1 MEGLDI
7 QFLAKIPSD
16 LLREIQR
23 GNCIPL
29 IGSGVAHEADVGIPS
44 AWELALTLARECER
58 MDPDYYRYEKHQY
71 DPLDKVAEDFMAIA
85 DKVTGERG
93 RVRLEEILRREVTR
107 TGTRRPGVSK
117 SSYPFIVNIP
127 WQKAEGPLII
137 TTNWDE
143 LLEDAAV
150 KYAGRDFDVI
160 LENADLPRLGRDR
173 SRIKIIKLHGTIS
186 RTETLVVTQSD
197 YDQVKQ
203 NLRTVG
209 LFEYVGNLLA
219 TRTILFIGYSL
230 GDSNFRFL
238 YKLVEDATKKAGR
251 PYAPTHYAILGEE
264 PDPYDKAQWEK
275 KGIIFLPTT
284 ARKFFRQVFI
294 ETNEFIN
301 RDEERRLHRLEYA
314 PLYAIIGPAGVGKST
329 LLRRINDD
337 LELERSEQARRYRY
351 HLFYRFPRPELLT
364 PESRRLDLLGKLAR
378 ELNYPLPDIISEA
391 RRRASKEGRP
401 EQVLRQQLFN
411 DHLDRLK
418 LKFAEPTLLLFDCT
432 TRLNPGIV
440 RALERL
446 LEPALGGSRL
456 HAIIAS
462 RYPLEWSHPHLRRVF
477 RTNTERLLPFTEID
491 VANWLQYQA
500 LLEADTFLEAETSR
514 EAGRRIIRLTRG
526 HPEAIKRVIS
536 RLSEDPA
543 RLQDG
548 QRIIAFIEA
557 NERGLVEGI
566 VSEVVEKQILSDVE
580 ETLRRILSDLLCVFR
595 KINLNVLEALVD
607 SAPDQPAKEAL
618 QKHRIELMASIMTYY
633 LIAEPGTEDNPSPM
647 YALDPVLRR
656 LLAHHLELRDR
667 DRFIELNDL
676 AARLFEEWAGLWADD
691 WQRTAIVESLYHLL
705 HLARA
710 TEEEL
715 ETRFQNYA
723 DKVSA
728 FLNRLQ
734 SSAGISARL
743 DLVQQLRNQLE
754 ADQEFADDFITV
766 FGSDRYLQLLSMI
779 Q

>member
-1 MEGLDI
+1 M
-7 QFLAKIPSD
+7 QSTTAIPSD

-29 IGSGVAHEADVGIPS
+29 IGSGVAHEADIGIPS
-44 AWELALTLARECER
+44 AWELALTLAGECER

-71 DPLDKVAEDFMAIA
+71 DPLDKVAENFTAIA

-107 TGTRRPGVSK
+107 TGTRRPGVGK

-127 WQKAEGPLII
+127 WQKAEGALII

-173 SRIKIIKLHGTIS
+173 SRIKIVKLHGTIS
-186 RTETLVVTQSD
+186 RPETLVVTQSD

-203 NLRTVG
+203 DLRTVG

-238 YKLVEDATKKAGR
+238 YKLVEDATKKASR

-264 PDPYDKAQWEK
+264 PDPYDKAQWEN

-337 LELERSEQARRYRY
+337 PELERSKQARRYRY
-351 HLFYRFPRPELLT
+351 HLFYRFPRPEPLT
-364 PESRRLDLLGKLAR
+364 PESRCLDLLSRLAK
-378 ELNYPLPDIISEA
+378 ELNYPLPAIVGEA
-391 RRRASKEGRP
+391 RSRASEEGRP

-432 TRLNPGIV
+432 TRLDPGIV
-440 RALERL
+440 QVLERL
-446 LEPALGGSRL
+446 IEPALGGSRL

-462 RYPLEWSHPHLRRVF
+462 RYPLKWSHPHLRRVF
-477 RTNTERLLPFTEID
+477 RSNTERLSPFTEID

-500 LLEADTFLEAETSR
+500 LLEADTFLEPGASR
-514 EAGRRIIRLTRG
+514 EAGRRIVQLTRG
-526 HPEAIKRVIS
+526 HPEAIKRVIN
-536 RLSEDPA
+536 RLSENPTT
-543 RLQDG
+543 LQDG
-548 QRIIAFIEA
+548 RRIIALIGA
-557 NERGLVEGI
+557 NERELVEDI

-580 ETLRRILSDLLCVFR
+580 GTLQGILSDLLSVFR
-595 KINLNVLEALVD
+595 KINANVLEALVD
-607 SAPDQPAKEAL
+607 SAPDQPTREAL
-618 QKHRIELMASIMTYY
+618 QKRRVELMGSIMTYY
-633 LIAEPGTEDNPSPM
+633 LAADPSTDENPSPM
-647 YALDPVLRR
+647 YALDPVVRR
-656 LLAHHLELRDR
+656 LLARHLELRDR
-667 DRFIELNDL
+667 DRFIELNAL
-676 AARLFEEWAGLWADD
+676 AARLFEEWSGTWADD
-691 WQRTAIVESLYHLL
+691 WQRTAIVESMYHLL
-705 HLARA
+705 HLART
-710 TEEEL
+710 TEGEL
-715 ETRFQNYA
+715 ETRFKNYA
-723 DKVSA
+723 NKVSA

-734 SSAGISARL
+734 SSAGISARPA
-743 DLVQQLRNQLE
+743 LVRQLRNQIE
-754 ADQEFADDFITV
+754 ADQELADDFMAM
-766 FGSDRYLQLLSMI
+766 FGSDRYLRLLSMI